1 MCHEVCFQ
9 VVLHFIKL
17 TTKTAHHIREAFM
30 QNCYFGS
37 KDDGYDANWLPLW
50 LEKHRMARSLNNAGF
65 PGAGK
70 HSL

>member
-9 VVLHFIKL
+9 IVLHFIIL
-17 TTKTAHHIREAFM
+17 TTKTAHHIRETFM

-50 LEKHRMARSLNNAGF
+50 LEKLNQTTGNPADENQG
-65 PGAGK
+65 
-70 HSL
+70 S